1 MELNR
6 NKYTLLFL
14 SVVLLI
20 FLFQKYERRTELK
33 NNYNILLNEKNEL
46 KEKLRHVNEEN
57 SQKKTESEEQLKTIN
72 NITLNLNSSTLKNET
87 EFKKI
92 IYLFSEESGLDLR
105 EIGKAEYIWKKE
117 SYSLKY
123 IFFTFEGDLAGM
135 TKFLYFI
142 NKSKVYI
149 DMTKSY
155 IELTRDSFK
164 ISLEYLEKNS
174 NLMKEEKK

>member
-6 NKYTLLFL
+6 NKYILLFL
-14 SVVLLI
+14 SAVLLI

-46 KEKLRHVNEEN
+46 EEKLTHADKEN
-57 SQKKTESEEQLKTIN
+57 SQKKIDSEKQLKTIN
-72 NITLNLNSSTLKNET
+72 NVTLTLDSSTLKNET

-123 IFFTFEGDLAGM
+123 IFFTFEGDLTGM
-135 TKFLYFI
+135 AKFLYFI
-142 NKSKVYI
+142 NKSKIYI

-164 ISLEYLEKNS
+164 ISLGYLEKNS
-174 NLMKEEKK
+174 NVIKED

>member
-6 NKYTLLFL
+6 NKYILLFL
-14 SVVLLI
+14 SAVLLI

-46 KEKLRHVNEEN
+46 EEKLTHADKEN
-57 SQKKTESEEQLKTIN
+57 SQKKIDSEKQLKTIN
-72 NITLNLNSSTLKNET
+72 NVTLTLDSSTLKNET

-123 IFFTFEGDLAGM
+123 IFFTFEGDLTGM
-135 TKFLYFI
+135 AKFLYFI
-142 NKSKVYI
+142 NKSKIYI

-164 ISLEYLEKNS
+164 ISLGYLEKNS
-174 NLMKEEKK
+174 NVMKEEPK

>member
-6 NKYTLLFL
+6 NKYAVFFL
-14 SVVLLI
+14 SAVLLI
-20 FLFQKYERRTELK
+20 LLFQKYERRTELK

-46 KEKLRHVNEEN
+46 EEKLILTNKEN
-57 SQKKTESEEQLKTIN
+57 YQKKADSEEQLKIIN
-72 NITLNLNSSTLKNET
+72 NIALTLNSSTLKNET

-123 IFFTFEGDLAGM
+123 IFFTFEGDLTGM

-164 ISLEYLEKNS
+164 ISLGYLEKNS
-174 NLMKEEKK
+174 NLVKEEKK

>member
-1 MELNR
+1 MGLAG
-6 NKYTLLFL
+6 NKYPLLIL
-14 SVVLLI
+14 SAVLLI
-20 FLFQKYERRTELK
+20 FLYQKYEKTTELK
-33 NNYNILLNEKNEL
+33 NNYTVLLNEKSESG
-46 KEKLRHVNEEN
+46 KKLEEANEEN
-57 SQKKTESEEQLKTIN
+57 IQKKIISDEQMDKMN
-72 NITLNLNSSTLKNET
+72 NIILTLDFNTLKNET

-105 EIGKAEYIWKKE
+105 EIGKAEYVWKKDN
-117 SYSLKY
+117 YSLKY

-164 ISLEYLEKNS
+164 ISLGYLEKNS

>member
-1 MELNR
+1 MGLTR
-6 NKYTLLFL
+6 DKYILLIFS
-14 SVVLLI
+14 SVLTI
-20 FLFQKYERRTELK
+20 FLFQKYEKK
-33 NNYNILLNEKNEL
+33 NEIKNSSDILINEKNEME
-46 KEKLRHVNEEN
+46 EKLRQTLEDNI
-57 SQKKTESEEQLKTIN
+57 QKKKSSEEQLEKIN
-72 NITLNLNSSTLKNET
+72 NISLTLNSSTLKNET

-105 EIGKAEYIWKKE
+105 EIGKAEYIWKKDN
-117 SYSLKY
+117 YSLKY

-142 NKSKVYI
+142 NKSKIYI

-164 ISLEYLEKNS
+164 ISLGYLEKNTNES
-174 NLMKEEKK
+174 N

>member
-6 NKYTLLFL
+6 NKYILLFL
-14 SVVLLI
+14 SAVLLI

-46 KEKLRHVNEEN
+46 EEKLTHADKEN
-57 SQKKTESEEQLKTIN
+57 SQKKIDLEKQLKVIN
-72 NITLNLNSSTLKNET
+72 NVALTLDSSTLKNET

-123 IFFTFEGDLAGM
+123 IFFTFEGDLTGM
-135 TKFLYFI
+135 AKFLYFI
-142 NKSKVYI
+142 NKSKIYI

-164 ISLEYLEKNS
+164 ISLGYLEKNS
-174 NLMKEEKK
+174 NVIKED

>member
-1 MELNR
+1 MGLAG
-6 NKYTLLFL
+6 NKYPLLIL
-14 SVVLLI
+14 SAVLLI
-20 FLFQKYERRTELK
+20 YLYQKYEKTTELK
-33 NNYNILLNEKNEL
+33 NNYTVLLNEKSESG
-46 KEKLRHVNEEN
+46 KKLEEANEEN
-57 SQKKTESEEQLKTIN
+57 IQKKIISDEQMDKMN
-72 NITLNLNSSTLKNET
+72 NIILTLDFSTLKNET

-105 EIGKAEYIWKKE
+105 EIGKAEYVWKKD

-123 IFFTFEGDLAGM
+123 IFFTFEGDLTGM

-142 NKSKVYI
+142 NKSKIYI

-164 ISLEYLEKNS
+164 ISLGYLEKNS
-174 NLMKEEKK
+174 NTLKKEEK

>member
-6 NKYTLLFL
+6 NKYILLFL
-14 SVVLLI
+14 SAVLLI
-20 FLFQKYERRTELK
+20 FLFQKYEIRTELK

-46 KEKLRHVNEEN
+46 EEKLTHADKEN
-57 SQKKTESEEQLKTIN
+57 SQKKIDSEKQLKTIN
-72 NITLNLNSSTLKNET
+72 NVTLTLDSSTLKNET

-123 IFFTFEGDLAGM
+123 IFFTFEGDLTGM
-135 TKFLYFI
+135 AKFLYFI
-142 NKSKVYI
+142 NKSKIYI

-164 ISLEYLEKNS
+164 ISLGYLEKNS
-174 NLMKEEKK
+174 NVIKED